1 MILPEEVL
9 KLLQQEQAQRIQVKL
24 ETSKK
29 RNVIVNIIYIN
40 IVDTFKLN
48 IFVFGEITLTFAKIR
63 GIMRKNGMR

>member
-1 MILPEEVL
+1 MPEEVL

-48 IFVFGEITLTFAKIR
+48 IFVFCEIALTSAKIR
-63 GIMRKNGMR
+63 VIMRKNGMR